1 MIVSASRRTDIP
13 AFYTEWFFK
22 RISEGKV
29 QVRNPRNLNLVKEI
43 SLVPDNV
50 DGFVFWTKNPSPMIS
65 SLSEIE
71 KYAYYFQFTLNS
83 YENDVE
89 PNVAKKEERV
99 GAFKKL
105 SDLIGPDR
113 IVWRYDP
120 ILLTKKYSVEWH
132 VLSFEKTS
140 NSLSGRTKKCV
151 ISFVDE
157 YKKCENNL
165 RSIGLIDFDE
175 RTIYELSAKLAE
187 ISEKSAMELTTCA
200 ESSDLSSLGIKRG
213 KCVDAGLLEKISGRK
228 VTGTKDRARREKCL
242 CDTSVDIGVYG
253 SCPAGC
259 IYCYAGPC
267 NEKVRNKFFEYD
279 PNLPLLSF

>member
-13 AFYTEWFFK
+13 AFYTEWLFK
-22 RISEGKV
+22 RISAGKV

-43 SLVPDNV
+43 SLDPNNV

-65 SLSEIE
+65 RLSEME

-83 YENDVE
+83 YDKDVE
-89 PNVAKKEERV
+89 PNITKKEDRV
-99 GAFKKL
+99 NTFKKL

-132 VLSFEKTS
+132 ILSYEKTS
-140 NSLSGRTKKCV
+140 NFLSGRTKRCV

-187 ISEKSAMELTTCA
+187 ISEKSGMELTTCA
-200 ESSDLSSLGIKRG
+200 ENVDLSSLGIKSG

-228 VTGTKDRARREKCL
+228 INGAKDRAQREKCL
-242 CDTSVDIGVYG
+242 CDASVDIGVYG

-259 IYCYAGPC
+259 IYCYAGPG
-267 NEKVRNKFFEYD
+267 NKKARNKFIEHD